1 MNFIELTNLDDTPV
15 VVNLDNVTA
24 IANTK
29 KYTLVWFNTEK
40 TDYIEV
46 KESFAD
52 IQSIIEALQRRR
64 NK

>member
-15 VVNLDNVTA
+15 VVNLDNVTTVV
-24 IANTK
+24 NTK

-46 KESFAD
+46 KESLAD
-52 IQSIIEALQRRR
+52 IQSIIESMQRR

>member
-1 MNFIELTNLDDTPV
+1 MNFIELTLLEGIPI
-15 VVNLDNVTA
+15 VVNLNNVVYIENLDNRTF
-24 IANTK
+24 IR
-29 KYTLVWFNTEK
+29 FNTEK
-40 TDYIEV
+40 SHYIEV